1 MDINGEK
8 MSGDVDINMGM
19 FMNMV
24 INGLL
29 GHNMLTLMDVEMLHN
44 ANHVKD
50 QQWERNEQ

>member
-8 MSGDVDINMGM
+8 MLGDVDINMGM

-24 INGLL
+24 IGLL

-50 QQWERNEQ
+50 QQ